1 MFKEDLGVLPADVI
15 ERIQEMVDGIVGAN
29 ALLFALPT
37 VDKKKSELDLM
48 ILIER
53 SCTIEDVSRR

>member
-1 MFKEDLGVLPADVI
+1 
-15 ERIQEMVDGIVGAN
+15 MVDGIVGAN